1 MFSTPFLT
9 REFGMSK
16 RGPRRLPGISVIVA
30 MGLLVIAVLL
40 AVVPQIIARSDP
52 LRVDV
57 TRRLLPPVWLAG
69 GSVSNPLGT
78 DQLGRDILSRIIHG
92 ARVSVFVAIA
102 AVGTAGIIG
111 ITLGVASGFFGGWV
125 DRVSMRIADV
135 QLAFPAIL
143 LAIALAAVLG
153 PGFWKVVIVLTAT
166 GWVNFARVVR
176 GAALTL
182 RGQEFVEAARG
193 IGARPSRIV
202 IRHIIPNLLGPTV
215 VIATLELARVIIV
228 EASLGFLGL
237 GVQPPTPSWGN
248 MLSDARNYVATAWW
262 LSTFPGLAIALT
274 CLSVN
279 LVGDWIRDTLDP
291 RLRSLRPFDL

>member
-1 MFSTPFLT
+1 
-9 REFGMSK
+9 MSK

-40 AVVPQIIARSDP
+40 AVAPQIIARSDP

-69 GSVSNPLGT
+69 GSVSHPLGT

-92 ARVSVFVAIA
+92 ARVSVFVATA

-176 GAALTL
+176 GTALTL

-193 IGARPSRIV
+193 VGAPPSRII
-202 IRHIIPNLLGPTV
+202 IRHIIPNLLGPTI

-279 LVGDWIRDTLDP
+279 LVGDWIRDAIDP
-291 RLRSLRPFDL
+291 RLRALTSFDL

>member
-1 MFSTPFLT
+1 VL
-9 REFGMSK
+9 
-16 RGPRRLPGISVIVA
+16 LA
-30 MGLLVIAVLL
+30 MGLLAIAVVL
-40 AVVPQIIARSDP
+40 AVAPQTIAPLDP

-57 TRRLLPPVWLAG
+57 MRRLLPPVWLAG
-69 GSVSNPLGT
+69 GSAGNPLGT

-92 ARVSVFVAIA
+92 ARVSVFVATA
-102 AVGTAGIIG
+102 AVGTAGLIG

-125 DRVSMRIADV
+125 DRVSMRVADV

-143 LAIALAAVLG
+143 LAIALVAVLG

-182 RGQEFVEAARG
+182 RGQEFVDAARG
-193 IGARPSRIV
+193 IGARPSRI
-202 IRHIIPNLLGPTV
+202 IMRHIVPNLLGPTV
-215 VIATLELARVIIV
+215 VVATLELARVIIV

-262 LSTFPGLAIALT
+262 LSTFPGFAIALT

-279 LVGDWIRDTLDP
+279 LVGDWVRDTLDP
-291 RLRSLRPFDL
+291 RLRGLRSFDL

>member
-1 MFSTPFLT
+1 MN
-9 REFGMSK
+9 RQG
-16 RGPRRLPGISVIVA
+16 RRRLPGISVLLA
-30 MGLLVIAVLL
+30 MGLLAIAVVL
-40 AVVPQIIARSDP
+40 AVAPQTIAPLDP

-57 TRRLLPPVWLAG
+57 MRRLLPPVWLPG

-92 ARVSVFVAIA
+92 ARVSVFVATA
-102 AVGTAGIIG
+102 AVGTAGLIG

-125 DRVSMRIADV
+125 DRVSMRVADV

-176 GAALTL
+176 GAALTI

-193 IGARPSRIV
+193 IGARPSRIIVRHV
-202 IRHIIPNLLGPTV
+202 IPSLLGPTV

-279 LVGDWIRDTLDP
+279 LVGDWVRDTLDP
-291 RLRSLRPFDL
+291 RLRGLRSFDL

>member
-1 MFSTPFLT
+1 
-9 REFGMSK
+9 
-16 RGPRRLPGISVIVA
+16 
-30 MGLLVIAVLL
+30 MGLLAIAVVL
-40 AVVPQIIARSDP
+40 AVAPQTIAPLDP

-69 GSVSNPLGT
+69 GSAGNPLGT

-92 ARVSVFVAIA
+92 ARVSVFVATA
-102 AVGTAGIIG
+102 AVGTAGLIG
-111 ITLGVASGFFGGWV
+111 ITLGVVSGFFGGWV
-125 DRVSMRIADV
+125 DRVSMRVADV

-143 LAIALAAVLG
+143 LAIALVAVLG

-182 RGQEFVEAARG
+182 RGQEFVDAARG
-193 IGARPSRIV
+193 IGARPSRI
-202 IRHIIPNLLGPTV
+202 IMRHIVPNLLGPTV

-279 LVGDWIRDTLDP
+279 LVGDWVRDTLDP
-291 RLRSLRPFDL
+291 RLRGLRSFDL

>member
-1 MFSTPFLT
+1 
-9 REFGMSK
+9 MSR
-16 RGPRRLPGISVIVA
+16 RGRRRLPGISVLLA
-30 MGLLVIAVLL
+30 MGLLAIAVVL
-40 AVVPQIIARSDP
+40 AVAPQTIAPLDP

-57 TRRLLPPVWLAG
+57 MRRLLPPVWLAG
-69 GSVSNPLGT
+69 GSAGNPLGT

-92 ARVSVFVAIA
+92 ARVSVFVATA
-102 AVGTAGIIG
+102 AVGTAGLIG

-125 DRVSMRIADV
+125 DRVSMRVADV

-143 LAIALAAVLG
+143 LAIALVAVLG

-182 RGQEFVEAARG
+182 RGQEFVDAARG
-193 IGARPSRIV
+193 IGARPSRI
-202 IRHIIPNLLGPTV
+202 IMRHIVPNLLGPTV
-215 VIATLELARVIIV
+215 VVATLELARVIIV

-262 LSTFPGLAIALT
+262 LSTFPGFAIALT

-279 LVGDWIRDTLDP
+279 LVGDWVRDTLDP
-291 RLRSLRPFDL
+291 RLRGLRSFDL

>member
-1 MFSTPFLT
+1 
-9 REFGMSK
+9 MSK
-16 RGPRRLPGISVIVA
+16 RGRRRVPGISVLLA
-30 MGLLVIAVLL
+30 MGLLVIAVVL
-40 AVVPQIIARSDP
+40 ALAPQTIAPLDP

-57 TRRLLPPVWLAG
+57 TRRLLPPVWHAG
-69 GSVSNPLGT
+69 GSAGNPLGT

-92 ARVSVFVAIA
+92 ARVSVFVATA
-102 AVGTAGIIG
+102 AVGTAGLIG
-111 ITLGVASGFFGGWV
+111 ITLGVVSGFFGGWA
-125 DRVSMRIADV
+125 DRVSMRVADV

-153 PGFWKVVIVLTAT
+153 PGFWKVVVVLTAT

-176 GAALTL
+176 GAALTI

-193 IGARPSRIV
+193 IGARPSRIIV
-202 IRHIIPNLLGPTV
+202 RHIMPSLLGPTV

-279 LVGDWIRDTLDP
+279 LVGDWVRDTLDP
-291 RLRSLRPFDL
+291 RLRSLRSFDL